1 MSSGLSGWGIGRPSG
16 IQKALKGVGGE
27 EVEVTTLNKTS
38 SLGSE
43 RHRQA
48 NTLAS

>member
-27 EVEVTTLNKTS
+27 EVEVTSLNNKQS
-38 SLGSE
+38 GL
-43 RHRQA
+43 
-48 NTLAS
+48 